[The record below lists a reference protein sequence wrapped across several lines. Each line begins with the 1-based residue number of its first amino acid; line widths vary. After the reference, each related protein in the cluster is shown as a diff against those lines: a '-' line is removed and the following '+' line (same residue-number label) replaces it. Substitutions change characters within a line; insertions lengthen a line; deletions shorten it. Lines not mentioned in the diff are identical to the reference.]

1 MEWMSYITDNALI
14 LIPALLVLGQIF
26 KTVKVIPDR
35 FIPLLLLP
43 AGIVGAGLMMG
54 WTIDAIV
61 QGILVTGTAVYGDQ
75 LVKQLAKK
83 NT

>member
-1 MEWMSYITDNALI
+1 MEWISYVTENALV

-43 AGIVGAGLMMG
+43 AGIVGAGLLMG
-54 WTIDAIV
+54 WTIEAVI
-61 QGILVTGTAVYGDQ
+61 QGILVTGTAVYGNQ

-83 NT
+83 DT

>member
-14 LIPALLVLGQIF
+14 LIPALLVFGQIM
-26 KTVKVIPDR
+26 KSVRLIPDR

-54 WTIDAIV
+54 WTANAVI
-61 QGILVTGTAVYGDQ
+61 QGVLVTGTAVYGDQ
-75 LVKQLAKK
+75 LVKQLIEKRE
-83 NT
+83 